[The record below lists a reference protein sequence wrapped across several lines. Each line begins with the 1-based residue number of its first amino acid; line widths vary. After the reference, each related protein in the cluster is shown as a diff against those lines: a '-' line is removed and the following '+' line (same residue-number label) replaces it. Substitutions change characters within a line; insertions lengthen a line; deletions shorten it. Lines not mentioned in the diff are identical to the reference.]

1 MRALTRH
8 DMSKTSPRAARVR
21 QPHDLPFADV
31 CHLIQAVMHVR
42 PDILAHAADTRDLEH
57 ALLRLREGMRTHV
70 WHVGSRR
77 LDLSA
82 AVADY
87 DARSRAE
94 GLHAINDWDGVA
106 DRVNDDT
113 IAVDV
118 LNFLIRQRG
127 QVPPDPVALAVLLDF
142 YLMYLIALLPL
153 RAWDEGDADEN
164 MGRVDAL
171 LAQLQGPGG
180 SGQRFCDDAEA
191 LALIATA
198 HYELHEHGYAI
209 LLDRVRSLGLE
220 RRTRTALQHCAAMG
234 SHLRFGFEATYARDT
249 IKMRDDNVAD
259 YPWLCFA
266 VAGAADEYVRL
277 TEAGQLGPERDRVVE
292 ALLNGLTPDARAF
305 VGAPFATLIPHEA
318 ERSRARELLLAY
330 RDPLR
335 EEFEAYRPTSHA
347 YSPLSF
353 FFNFSHNVVKG
364 TIVDGLLRSA
374 PWPVTL
380 TDLFTSLP
388 HDPAVSAEKT
398 ALASVLMG
406 YARSSPQTIRGKL
419 MPVIVYDTATGRESF
434 GNTIRKLME

>member
-1 MRALTRH
+1 
-8 DMSKTSPRAARVR
+8 MSKTATRHARPR
-21 QPHDLPFADV
+21 QPQDVPFADV
-31 CHLIQAVMHVR
+31 CHLVQAVMAVR
-42 PDILAHAADTRDLEH
+42 PDILAHAGGARDLEH
-57 ALLRLREGMRTHV
+57 ALLRLRDGMRTHV

-77 LDLSA
+77 IDLSD

-106 DRVNDDT
+106 DAVNADT

-127 QVPPDPVALAVLLDF
+127 QAPASPVTLAILLDYYLF
-142 YLMYLIALLPL
+142 YLLALLSL
-153 RAWDEGDADEN
+153 RAWDEDDADAHL
-164 MGRVDAL
+164 GRLDAL
-171 LAQLQGPGG
+171 LVELQGPGG

-198 HYELHEHGYAI
+198 HYELQEHGYAI
-209 LLDRVRSLGLE
+209 LLDRVRSLGPV

-266 VAGAADEYVRL
+266 VAGAAEDYVRMA
-277 TEAGQLGPERDRVVE
+277 EAGEFGHRRDLVVE

-305 VGAPFATLIPHEA
+305 VGAPFTTLIAHEA
-318 ERSRARELLLAY
+318 ERSRAREQLLAH
-330 RDPLR
+330 RDRLR
-335 EEFEAYRPTSHA
+335 EEFEAFRPTSQL

-364 TIVDGLLRSA
+364 TIVDALLRGD

-380 TDLFTSLP
+380 TDLFTSFP
-388 HDPAVSAEKT
+388 RDPGVSADRT
-398 ALASVLMG
+398 TLATVLMG

-419 MPVIVYDTATGRESF
+419 MPVIVYDPATGRESF
-434 GNTIRKLME
+434 GTTIRKLME

>member
-1 MRALTRH
+1 
-8 DMSKTSPRAARVR
+8 MSKTSLRQPRARH
-21 QPHDLPFADV
+21 PHDVPFADA
-31 CHLIQAVMHVR
+31 CQLIQGVIEVR
-42 PDILAHAADTRDLEH
+42 ADILAHAAAARDLEH
-57 ALLRLREGMRTHV
+57 ALLRLRDGMRTHT

-77 LDLSA
+77 IDLA
-82 AVADY
+82 ATVADY

-118 LNFLIRQRG
+118 LNFVIRQRG
-127 QVPPDPVALAVLLDF
+127 HDAPDPVTLAILLDYYLF
-142 YLMYLIALLPL
+142 YLLALLSL
-153 RAWDEGDADEN
+153 RAWDEGDADDHLAGLE
-164 MGRVDAL
+164 VL
-171 LAQLQGPGG
+171 LAALQGPGG

-191 LALIATA
+191 MALIATA

-209 LLDRVRSLGLE
+209 LLDRVRTLGPE

-266 VAGAADEYVRL
+266 VAGAAQEYVRL
-277 TEAGQLGPERDRVVE
+277 TEAGEFGPRRDLVVE

-305 VGAPFATLIPHEA
+305 VGAPFTTLIPHEA
-318 ERSRARELLLAY
+318 ERSRARALLLAH
-330 RDPLR
+330 RDRLR
-335 EEFEAYRPTSHA
+335 DEFEAFRPTSQR

-364 TIVDGLLRSA
+364 TIVDALLRGA

-380 TDLFTSLP
+380 TDLFTSFP
-388 HDPAVSAEKT
+388 HDPGVSADRT

-419 MPVIVYDTATGRESF
+419 MPVIVYDPATGRESF

>member
-1 MRALTRH
+1 
-8 DMSKTSPRAARVR
+8 MSKTHARHR
-21 QPHDLPFADV
+21 SQQPQDIPFAEV
-31 CHLIQAVMHVR
+31 CHLIHAVMEVR
-42 PDILAHAADTRDLEH
+42 PDILAHAGTARNLEH
-57 ALLRLREGMRTHV
+57 ALLRLREGMRTHI

-77 LDLSA
+77 LDLST

-87 DARSRAE
+87 DRRSRFE

-118 LNFLIRQRG
+118 LNFIIRQRG
-127 QVPPDPVALAVLLDF
+127 QDAPQAVTLAILLDY
-142 YLMYLIALLPL
+142 YLFYLIALLSL
-153 RAWDEGDADEN
+153 RGWDEGDPEEN
-164 MGRVDAL
+164 LGRLDAL
-171 LAQLQGPGG
+171 LAELQGPGG
-180 SGQRFCDDAEA
+180 SGQRFCADAEA
-191 LALIATA
+191 ACLIATA
-198 HYELHEHGYAI
+198 HYELHEHGYAL
-209 LLDRVRSLGLE
+209 LLDRVRALGQA

-266 VAGAADEYVRL
+266 VAGAAEEYVRL
-277 TEAGQLGPERDRVVE
+277 TEAGQFGHERDLVVE

-305 VGAPFATLIPHEA
+305 VGAPFPTLIPHEA
-318 ERSRARELLLAY
+318 ERSRARELLLAH
-330 RDPLR
+330 RDRLR
-335 EEFEAYRPTSHA
+335 EEFEAYRPTSQR

-364 TIVDGLLRSA
+364 TIVDGLLRSD

-380 TDLFTSLP
+380 TDLFTSFP
-388 HDPAVSAEKT
+388 HDPEVSAERT
-398 ALASVLMG
+398 ALATVLMG

-419 MPVIVYDTATGRESF
+419 MPVIVYDPATGRESF
-434 GNTIRKLME
+434 GNTLRKLME